1 MKKISIILAAA
12 LMMTSCKGLLDTFPK
27 NQISD
32 GNMWSNKAL
41 STAGIDGLMYPLV
54 RHESGLNNLIC
65 SDGKGGI
72 NRIGTEGLGYTSL
85 IDAGDQTTF
94 LRQATKIA
102 SGTENAAE
110 WKNNYTAIM
119 ACNKAIAHLKKE
131 IVGDELYGQ
140 YICEAK
146 MIRAYCYSR
155 LNMYFGEVP
164 IYLEETDN
172 SQCTKAQSTWD
183 QVWKMI
189 IDECTSCID
198 DPYFQTNNITGIRP
212 CKPSKGMAYA
222 LRGNAYMWLAAN
234 KNPEIYDNHKGIDA
248 QTIKSYYEAAAADF
262 ADVKE
267 CGFGLWDAGADHKW
281 EELFLPA
288 NEHNCEMIF
297 PLEHSSTD
305 GYNSCWQWVIGT
317 RTNLNAWTRLVPAAE
332 FVDDFEWA
340 DGTKFKWTQI
350 FPDWNKL
357 TAAQRAVFFMR
368 DSLDTFAARVKAG
381 STREKEITLTA
392 QREKMLGN
400 IGQEVW
406 DEYYLDNGNEARL
419 RTAYDGRDPRL
430 DKAVVTPY
438 KQYRLYNEDIASP
451 KMYQLRWPRFKQE
464 NTVDDSDMWPEFSSN
479 MVYVWYKGLVTDGSM
494 ISRGVDG
501 TDWPII
507 RYTHIHLMRAEA
519 LANSGNIPEARNLLN
534 DVRRRAGMAEVTS
547 RDYDDVINEIRYEE
561 RVELCTEGQDFFN
574 EIRWGTFKEKKFNNK
589 YFTDPQS
596 CWRQGGWKTGYYYVD
611 GMWPLSAPL
620 TECVMNTNL
629 RRRAVWSY

>member
-1 MKKISIILAAA
+1 ML
-12 LMMTSCKGLLDTFPK
+12 TSCKGLLDTFPK
-27 NQISD
+27 GQISD
-32 GNMWSNKAL
+32 GNMWSNKSL
-41 STAGIDGLMYPLV
+41 STAGIDGLMYPLT
-54 RHESGLNNLIC
+54 RHVDGLNDLIC
-65 SDGKGGI
+65 GNGKGGI
-72 NRIGTEGLGYTSL
+72 NRIGTEGYGYTSL
-85 IDAGDQTTF
+85 MDGGDQMPF

-102 SGTENAAE
+102 SGRDISAE
-110 WKNNYTAIM
+110 WKCNYTAIM

-146 MIRAYCYSR
+146 MIRAYCYTR

-164 IYLEETDN
+164 IYLDETDN

-234 KNPEIYDNHKGIDA
+234 KNPEIYPDNPGIIEED
-248 QTIKSYYEAAAADF
+248 IEKYYKLAAADF
-262 ADVKE
+262 AKVKE
-267 CGFGLWDAGADHKW
+267 CGFSLWQVNENQKW
-281 EELFLPA
+281 EDLFMEA

-297 PLEHSSTD
+297 PLEHSSND
-305 GYNSCWQWVIGT
+305 GYESCWQWVIST
-317 RTNLNAWTRLVPAAE
+317 RTNLSGWTRLVPSAE
-332 FVDDFEWA
+332 FVDDFEWK
-340 DGTKFKWTQI
+340 DGSKFKWTQI

-357 TAAQRAVFFMR
+357 KAAEREVFFLR
-368 DSLDTFAARVKAG
+368 DSLDTFAARVAAG

-392 QREKMLGN
+392 QREKVLSHV
-400 IGQEVW
+400 GQEVW
-406 DEYYLDNGNEARL
+406 DQYYLNNGNEARL
-419 RTAYDGRDPRL
+419 RTAYDDRDPRL
-430 DKAVVTPY
+430 AKAVITPY
-438 KQYRLYNEDIASP
+438 KRYRLYNSSNP
-451 KMYQLRWPRFKQE
+451 TPLYFQLRWPRFKQE
-464 NTVDDSDMWPEFSSN
+464 DSVDDSDIWPEFQSN
-479 MVYVWYKGLVTDGSM
+479 MVYFWYKGLVTDGSM

-519 LANSGNIPEARNLLN
+519 LANTGDIPGAKVLLN
-534 DVRRRAGMAEVTS
+534 DIRRRAGMPEVTS
-547 RDYDDVINEIRYEE
+547 SDYDEVINEIRYEE

-574 EIRWGTFKEKKFNNK
+574 EIRWGTYKEKKFNNK

-620 TECVMNTNL
+620 DECVMNTNL
-629 RRRAVWSY
+629 RRRPNWSY